1 MSDEVEARPILGPR
15 RVLLTGFMGAG
26 KTTVALALARA
37 LGVRSVDLDDLVH
50 AREGRT
56 AQQLIDEEGE
66 AAFRDAETRA
76 LEEVLNDEEA
86 RVIATGGGA
95 FTFERNRALVSRR
108 GCLTVWL
115 DAPFELCWRRA
126 QTEENRR
133 PFARD
138 EAKAR
143 ELYERRRAAYALA
156 SLRLRVVEG
165 ATPEH
170 LAREIERALS
180 RDE

>member
-1 MSDEVEARPILGPR
+1 MSGEVKSRAAR

-26 KTTVALALARA
+26 KTTVARALARV
-37 LGVRSVDLDDLVH
+37 LGERSVDLDDLVA

-56 AQQLIDEEGE
+56 ARQLIDEDGE
-66 AAFRDAETRA
+66 QIFRDAETRA
-76 LEEVLNDEEA
+76 LEGALSEDGA

-95 FTFERNRALVSRR
+95 FTFGRNRALAGAH

-126 QTEENRR
+126 QTEDDSR

-138 EAKAR
+138 ESKAR
-143 ELYERRRAAYALA
+143 ELYERRRGSYALA
-156 SLRLRVVEG
+156 ELRLRVEPDS
-165 ATPEH
+165 TPEQ
-170 LAREIERALS
+170 LAREIAHALA
-180 RDE
+180 D

>member
-1 MSDEVEARPILGPR
+1 MSESR

-26 KTTVALALARA
+26 KTTVARALARLLVA
-37 LGVRSVDLDDLVH
+37 RSLDLDDVVF

-76 LEEVLNDEEA
+76 LEEALGDEGA
-86 RVIATGGGA
+86 RVVATGGGA
-95 FTFERNRALVSRR
+95 FTFERNRALVEAH

-115 DAPFELCWRRA
+115 DAPFELCWQRTQA
-126 QTEENRR
+126 EDNPR

-138 EAKAR
+138 KAKAI
-143 ELYERRRAAYALA
+143 ELYERRRDAYALA
-156 SLRLRVVEG
+156 SLRLSVEPDS
-165 ATPEH
+165 TPEQ
-170 LAREIERALS
+170 LAHEIARALA
-180 RDE
+180 D

>member
-1 MSDEVEARPILGPR
+1 MSEEVEPDATR

-26 KTTVALALARA
+26 KTTVARELARV
-37 LGVRSVDLDDLVH
+37 LGARSLDLDDLVA

-66 AAFRDAETRA
+66 PVFRDAETRA
-76 LEEVLNDEEA
+76 LEEALNDAGA
-86 RVIATGGGA
+86 RVVATGGGA
-95 FTFERNRALVSRR
+95 LTFERNRALAEAR
-108 GCLTVWL
+108 GCMTVWL

-126 QTEENRR
+126 RTVDDSR

-156 SLRLRVVEG
+156 SLRVRVEPDS
-165 ATPEH
+165 TPEQ
-170 LAREIERALS
+170 LAREIARACGL
-180 RDE
+180 RRE